1 MALGRAVAKAEGP
14 ALVEAAVPGL
24 VEAEEQAAAEA
35 AVPGLAKAEGPAA
48 AEAAVPGLVEAEVP
62 ALASLLAPVVSTSSL
77 QASSYCSRK
86 AGWTEP
92 LTLAKNCR
100 TFVLLVSVSA
110 LGPQRNS

>member
-24 VEAEEQAAAEA
+24 VEAEEQ
-35 AVPGLAKAEGPAA
+35 AA

>member
-1 MALGRAVAKAEGP
+1 MAEAEGP
-14 ALVEAAVPGL
+14 ALAEAAVPGL
-24 VEAEEQAAAEA
+24 IEAEVQAEVEA

-62 ALASLLAPVVSTSSL
+62 ALAAPLAPVLSTSSL
-77 QASSYCSRK
+77 QASSYCGCK
-86 AGWTEP
+86 AGWTES

-100 TFVLLVSVSA
+100 TFILPVSVSA